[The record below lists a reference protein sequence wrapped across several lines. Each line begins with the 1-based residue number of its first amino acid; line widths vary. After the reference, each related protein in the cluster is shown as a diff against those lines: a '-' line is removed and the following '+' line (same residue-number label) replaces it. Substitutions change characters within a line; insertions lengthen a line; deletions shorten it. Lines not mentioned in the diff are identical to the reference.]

1 MILFYTLMML
11 YALAFCAV
19 CRQCHQLKVRHTFML
34 SVIMLVVG
42 VLLYQWLPHHKILVS
57 LTDATLY
64 NPYHLSH
71 FLTGIDNDVGWQCA
85 EQSINPIHFPFHFAL
100 QDDKNAVLTSLN
112 RHHSPHY
119 HYLQSQYDR
128 HKKGKLANQIHI
140 CPNTIW
146 LIRSSR

>member
-57 LTDATLY
+57 LTDATLFIMLLEWITIGLGLCISLVTY
-64 NPYHLSH
+64 APKSARIHNVQCY
-71 FLTGIDNDVGWQCA
+71 GIA
-85 EQSINPIHFPFHFAL
+85 RPMS
-100 QDDKNAVLTSLN
+100 
-112 RHHSPHY
+112 
-119 HYLQSQYDR
+119 
-128 HKKGKLANQIHI
+128 
-140 CPNTIW
+140 
-146 LIRSSR
+146 

>member
-57 LTDATLY
+57 LTDATLFIMLLEWITIGLGLMY
-64 NPYHLSH
+64 QFGYLRTKIGTDTQRAMLWNCPTYVLIIPFLLNTSVKKQYHA
-71 FLTGIDNDVGWQCA
+71 FWQ
-85 EQSINPIHFPFHFAL
+85 
-100 QDDKNAVLTSLN
+100 K
-112 RHHSPHY
+112 Y
-119 HYLQSQYDR
+119 HQ
-128 HKKGKLANQIHI
+128 HM
-140 CPNTIW
+140 
-146 LIRSSR
+146 